1 MPKKKDK
8 NKAKAVFKPD
18 TPLPTWNL
26 YEKMFYVQQLKKYEY
41 FQTKPYISCQ
51 SNDELLQQMMEIIKK
66 LEQEND
72 DFCWSMDWDP
82 LFLSQLIYHG
92 FLTIATKI
100 QDGFYVLLPK
110 LHTKRCI
117 VDLNYDNI
125 VRLVKDAGKSKSLR
139 KMCGKYRL
147 SINTGFKQVFQGC
160 LDKHGE
166 SWLYP
171 WMQNILNEM
180 HSNNSNNKYNKVK
193 VISVELWDIK
203 DGTLVAGELGTIIGT
218 IYTSL
223 SGFYYKSG
231 TGNVQMLGLQQYLIM
246 MGFKMWDLGMFIEY
260 KKEFGGIEIE
270 RKKFLSIYNKYR
282 DIDNIIDLKKLHAI
296 NSDNS
301 INTVRDILNLN
312 RMKYSNNNQI
322 ISNDVDNK
330 ERMDQD
336 MKEDNNN
343 NNNNNNNGN
352 KISKKHAK
360 RLKRMERRKQ
370 AKLRNK
376 NDMKNNENNGNNI
389 NKNDNNDIKND

>member
-1 MPKKKDK
+1 MPKKQDEDK
-8 NKAKAVFKPD
+8 VKAIFKPE
-18 TPLPTWNL
+18 TPLPMWDL
-26 YEKMFYVQQLKKYEY
+26 YEKIFYVQQLKKYEY
-41 FQTKPYISCQ
+41 FQKKPYISYQ
-51 SNDELLQQMMEIIKK
+51 KNDKLSKQMMEIIKK

-100 QDGFYVLLPK
+100 QDDFYVLLPK

-117 VDLNYDNI
+117 VDLNCDNI
-125 VRLVKDAGKSKSLR
+125 VKLVKDAGKSKSLR

-180 HSNNSNNKYNKVK
+180 HNNNSNNKYNKVK

-223 SGFYYKSG
+223 TGFYYKSG

-260 KKEFGGIEIE
+260 KKQFGGIEIE
-270 RKKFLSIYNKYR
+270 RKKFLAIYNKYR
-282 DIDNIIDLKKLHAI
+282 NIDNIIDLKKLHAI
-296 NSDNS
+296 NNDNN
-301 INTVRDILNLN
+301 INTVRDIMNLN
-312 RMKYSNNNQI
+312 RMKYSNNDI
-322 ISNDVDNK
+322 DNK
-330 ERMDQD
+330 EIMDQD

-376 NDMKNNENNGNNI
+376 NGMKNNENNGNNI
-389 NKNDNNDIKND
+389 NEND